1 MDSFAI
7 VNLNTTHT
15 MDTTITTTEELEMRV
30 SSIIGQYREQAY
42 AAIEEMMWAALKEA
56 GACILE
62 NESLMLMTRRAIN
75 GISTTSLNS
84 ICRILEKDGDFS
96 SVDEFHKKTYMM
108 EFIKA
113 RSLSFEATRL
123 KYPNYLKP
131 WSDED
136 DLSLEQM
143 WCEGTSVN
151 DLAKHFGR
159 NPGAINARIEK
170 LELIEKYGEMSQ
182 NHR

>member
-1 MDSFAI
+1 
-7 VNLNTTHT
+7 
-15 MDTTITTTEELEMRV
+15 
-30 SSIIGQYREQAY
+30 
-42 AAIEEMMWAALKEA
+42 
-56 GACILE
+56 
-62 NESLMLMTRRAIN
+62 
-75 GISTTSLNS
+75 
-84 ICRILEKDGDFS
+84 
-96 SVDEFHKKTYMM
+96 MM

-131 WSDED
+131 WSEKD